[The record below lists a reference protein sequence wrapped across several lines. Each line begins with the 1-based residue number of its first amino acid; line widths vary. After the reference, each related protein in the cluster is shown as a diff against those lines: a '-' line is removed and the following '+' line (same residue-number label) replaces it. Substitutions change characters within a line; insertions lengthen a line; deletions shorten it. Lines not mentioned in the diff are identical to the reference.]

1 MLHYFFINQILDWE
15 NNVIHVCRL
24 KKKPNIEEGIKTQQ
38 FMEAIITL
46 TFQTWL

>member
-1 MLHYFFINQILDWE
+1 MSVD
-15 NNVIHVCRL
+15 